1 MVKHVRTITCLVV
14 FGSRCSK
21 DVDVNVGEIAG
32 GDESK
37 VIDRDWG
44 NGAAADRAGTFIFRR
59 RTSRKITDTGG

>member
-1 MVKHVRTITCLVV
+1 M
-14 FGSRCSK
+14 
-21 DVDVNVGEIAG
+21 DVNVGEIAG
-32 GDESK
+32 RDESK